1 VSLIQWVNIFLLH
14 SWLAAAPPFTP
25 IQNPN
30 LLVPISSCASPDL
43 VPVSELRHVC
53 DNSPNASI
61 WHRQAVSFDIDR

>member
-30 LLVPISSCASPDL
+30 LLLAISSCASPDL
-43 VPVSELRHVC
+43 VPVSELRNVC
-53 DNSPNASI
+53 DNSTNASI
-61 WHRQAVSFDIDR
+61 GDQQAVSFEIDR